1 MEKLGRVQKGTQLGQ
16 RLRGI
21 TQPGH
26 TTSYQ
31 IIEGVGTQE
40 RGGGIGGNGGQER
53 GKRGRE
59 LFRLE
64 ALEAGVAEREAGRR
78 LESQEVLTGRTLP

>member
-31 IIEGVGTQE
+31 IIEGVSTQE
-40 RGGGIGGNGGQER
+40 RGGGMGEMVGKREGSGEENCSDLKHWRLGLLR
-53 GKRGRE
+53 GKQEEGWSS
-59 LFRLE
+59 
-64 ALEAGVAEREAGRR
+64 RR
-78 LESQEVLTGRTLP
+78 C